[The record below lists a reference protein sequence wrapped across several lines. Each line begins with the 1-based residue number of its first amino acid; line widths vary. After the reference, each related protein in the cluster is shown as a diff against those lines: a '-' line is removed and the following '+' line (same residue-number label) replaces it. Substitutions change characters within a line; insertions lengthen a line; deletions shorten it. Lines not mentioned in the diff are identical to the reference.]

1 MNIAKPAA
9 SYFTLSDSRR
19 YMLALLLSSVLLFLS
34 SANATPI
41 ETQTDIG
48 CTYDDNVSRTMP
60 ANQLHDFSCGLN
72 LKRPAIIPLAE
83 HARVLANGYLG
94 AELFN
99 RYSGLSRVYGAAQAE
114 LQYRSSSEFGTPLY
128 ALFARLTAEQFQ
140 SGSRDGYRYALGLS
154 ASAELTDRISWFGAL
169 SHNERNGS
177 NAVFDN
183 KDNAVRVNVDYTPG
197 WYKGTVYLGGEYR
210 KGDMVISAPQI
221 WNSWNPSNAWTLDD
235 AFSGASVYSYRF
247 DGSAT
252 LMTLGYNQPVGSRSS
267 IDISWRRIDASVRY
281 SNGSVWTD
289 ATYTTNQYSAAFL
302 TRF

>member
-41 ETQTDIG
+41 ETQADIG

-128 ALFARLTAEQFQ
+128 ALFA
-140 SGSRDGYRYALGLS
+140 
-154 ASAELTDRISWFGAL
+154 
-169 SHNERNGS
+169 
-177 NAVFDN
+177 
-183 KDNAVRVNVDYTPG
+183 
-197 WYKGTVYLGGEYR
+197 
-210 KGDMVISAPQI
+210 
-221 WNSWNPSNAWTLDD
+221 LDD
-235 AFSGASVYSYRF
+235 AGGLMAGQADAKGVVLFRQDLVVVDQIAAADGGILHAHKDLALLGAGRF
-247 DGSAT
+247 DVQDLELPG
-252 LMTLGYNQPVGSRSS
+252 
-267 IDISWRRIDASVRY
+267 
-281 SNGSVWTD
+281 TD
-289 ATYTTNQYSAAFL
+289 NSGGL
-302 TRF
+302 H